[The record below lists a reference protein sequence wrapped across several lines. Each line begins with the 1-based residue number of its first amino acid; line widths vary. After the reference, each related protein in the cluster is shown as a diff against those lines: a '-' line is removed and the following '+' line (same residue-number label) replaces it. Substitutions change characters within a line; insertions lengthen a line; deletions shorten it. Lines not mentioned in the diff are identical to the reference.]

1 MAGEVTIM
9 AICSLSPIHISQK
22 IDGIVDI
29 SLSAYKQGGY
39 IDDGTE
45 IVSRNIKYPI
55 AFSKAILSINFTMI
69 CPVGGQ
75 SYGYA
80 ARITSIS
87 GLTSFAAY
95 SNYPKAFWLA
105 IGI

>member
-1 MAGEVTIM
+1 MLLIA
-9 AICSLSPIHISQK
+9 K
-22 IDGIVDI
+22 IIIFRLLGIR
-29 SLSAYKQGGY
+29 QGGY
-39 IDDGTE
+39 INDGTE
-45 IVSRNIKYPI
+45 IISRNIKYPI
-55 AFSKAILSINFTMI
+55 VFSKAILSLNLTMV
-69 CPVGGQ
+69 CHAWGQ